1 MAALNVNRVWPDA
14 PRWGLGTTPKPAAVK
29 KVLDILG
36 AEGLAFA
43 TKRVVGVVDYFS
55 SQELGERTE
64 VPPEQDVE
72 MCLQEEN

>member
-1 MAALNVNRVWPDA
+1 M
-14 PRWGLGTTPKPAAVK
+14 K

-43 TKRVVGVVDYFS
+43 AKRVVGVVDYFS

-64 VPPEQDVE
+64 VPHERDVE
-72 MCLQEEN
+72 VCLQED

>member
-1 MAALNVNRVWPDA
+1 
-14 PRWGLGTTPKPAAVK
+14 VK

-55 SQELGERTE
+55 SQELGERNE
-64 VPPEQDVE
+64 VPPEQDLEV
-72 MCLQEEN
+72 CLQEN